1 MLADATPDVLLLTGG
16 TDGGDRE
23 AVVAAAQEIADCGWA
38 GPVVVA
44 ANVEA
49 RDEIA
54 TALGLVPHVVADNVV
69 PRIGVLAPESA
80 RRAMRE
86 VFLSHVIGGKHL
98 SSRGDFTSMVLGATP
113 DVVLTGVELLAAEV
127 GATAPGA
134 GVVVVDIGGATTDVH
149 SVVVLDPEDAGL
161 SREVVASTPVTRTVE
176 GDLGMRWSAATTAAA
191 AAEAGLE
198 VPPDAAR
205 RAADP
210 AYLPPDEDGRA
221 GDEAI
226 ATAAALVAMRRHVGR
241 SRVVLS
247 PEGRVV
253 ERSGKDLRAVE
264 LLVGSGGVLRTADP
278 DKATRILGAATGH
291 DPDGWQLPE
300 RPRIVVDADYV
311 LAAAGLLGLSGGD
324 AAREQ
329 ARRLVCNSLSRW

>member
-1 MLADATPDVLLLTGG
+1 
-16 TDGGDRE
+16 
-23 AVVAAAQEIADCGWA
+23 
-38 GPVVVA
+38 
-44 ANVEA
+44 
-49 RDEIA
+49 
-54 TALGLVPHVVADNVV
+54 
-69 PRIGVLAPESA
+69 
-80 RRAMRE
+80 
-86 VFLSHVIGGKHL
+86 
-98 SSRGDFTSMVLGATP
+98 
-113 DVVLTGVELLAAEV
+113 
-127 GATAPGA
+127 
-134 GVVVVDIGGATTDVH
+134 
-149 SVVVLDPEDAGL
+149 
-161 SREVVASTPVTRTVE
+161 
-176 GDLGMRWSAATTAAA
+176 
-191 AAEAGLE
+191 
-198 VPPDAAR
+198 
-205 RAADP
+205 
-210 AYLPPDEDGRA
+210 
-221 GDEAI
+221 
-226 ATAAALVAMRRHVGR
+226 VAMRRHVGR